1 VRGYYGRGCG
11 GFTTLDDLAALAKR
25 LGLKGVAA
33 IAAVLLAEEDGATI
47 RAHVRGELLLAPQ
60 LIDYELANI
69 CWKRIRRS
77 AGSQL
82 EMLSMLAGV
91 DTLSIR
97 RVTVP
102 PSEVAS
108 LAVRTGLTACDA
120 AYLWL
125 AHSRDLELVTLD
137 NRLAR
142 VDQAMRER

>member
-1 VRGYYGRGCG
+1 M
-11 GFTTLDDLAALAKR
+11 TLVVDAS
-25 LGLKGVAA
+25 A
-33 IAAVLLAEEDGATI
+33 IAAVLFAEEDGATI
-47 RAHVRGELLLAPQ
+47 RAHVRGESLLAPQ

-69 CWKRIRRS
+69 CWKRIRR
-77 AGSQL
+77 APGSQL

-102 PSEVAS
+102 PSEVVS
-108 LAVRTGLTACDA
+108 LAVRTGLTAYDA

-137 NRLAR
+137 NQLAR
-142 VDQAMRER
+142 VNQALRERHS